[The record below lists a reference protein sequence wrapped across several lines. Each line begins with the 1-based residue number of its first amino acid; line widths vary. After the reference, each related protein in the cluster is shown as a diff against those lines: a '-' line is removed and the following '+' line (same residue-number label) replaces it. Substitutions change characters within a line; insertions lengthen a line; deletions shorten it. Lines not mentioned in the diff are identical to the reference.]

1 MKLILRLLNR
11 LCVSA
16 LVAATLINN
25 AHAGRECA
33 PHTPSANTV
42 AQSFSLAEHVTRLL
56 DTQAARIAIV
66 ARVGS
71 DQSKRG
77 VRYTHVAFAQRE
89 HAKGRWTVTHLL
101 NVCGE
106 ETADLY
112 DEGLANFFLD
122 DLFAMEAKVV
132 VPSEPLQD
140 RLIEAIN
147 SPLKRALFEPQYSL
161 IANPWETRFQNSN
174 NWALELIAAATAPR
188 RDVGNRRQAQ
198 EWLRSTGYQPTR
210 IAIGAGERAGTRLFA
225 ANIRY
230 SDHPDTAWQTQR
242 YEVATGD
249 SVLRYVE
256 RVDMNAAVYLIDNNK
271 APTTLRA
278 TAPAVE
284 PRHTQAPT
292 RTGTTARSALNDSSG
307 EMSSS
312 SASREQVLV
321 GARSLVTGYACR
333 DAGYLRQCH
342 ELSAARCETL
352 VKTAVSECFAPVSDR
367 DLTDAQRNSALGM
380 VEKVGLCAVAHVDT
394 SLDARYKRAYTL
406 AGESCADFRR
416 YQSAAR

>member
-1 MKLILRLLNR
+1 MKTIFKSIQRI
-11 LCVSA
+11 CVSA
-16 LVAATLINN
+16 LLAVTFAGQ
-25 AHAGRECA
+25 AHAGRECV
-33 PHTPSANTV
+33 PHTPSANAV
-42 AQSFSLAEHVTRLL
+42 AQSFALAENVTRLL
-56 DTQAARIAIV
+56 DNQGARFAIV
-66 ARVGS
+66 GRVGS

-106 ETADLY
+106 ETSDLY

-122 DLFAMEAKVV
+122 DLFAMEAKVI
-132 VPSEPLQD
+132 VPSESMQD
-140 RLIEAIN
+140 RLIETIN
-147 SPLKRALFEPQYSL
+147 SPLKRTLFERQYSL

-174 NWALELIAAATAPR
+174 NWSLEIIAAAIAPR
-188 RDVGNRRQAQ
+188 REVSNRRQAQ

-256 RVDMNAAVYLIDNNK
+256 RIDANAAVYLVDHSK
-271 APTTLRA
+271 APTTLRTGA
-278 TAPAVE
+278 RAIE
-284 PRHTQAPT
+284 PRYAQSASVSEPALRAPV
-292 RTGTTARSALNDSSG
+292 ADASASST
-307 EMSSS
+307 
-312 SASREQVLV
+312 ASREQVLV

-342 ELSAARCETL
+342 ELSAARCDAL

-367 DLTDAQRNSALGM
+367 DLTEAQRNSALGM
-380 VEKVGLCAVAHVDT
+380 VEKIGLCAVANVDE
-394 SLDARYKRAYTL
+394 SLGSRYKRVYTV
-406 AGESCADFRR
+406 AGDSCADFRR
-416 YQSAAR
+416 YQAAAR